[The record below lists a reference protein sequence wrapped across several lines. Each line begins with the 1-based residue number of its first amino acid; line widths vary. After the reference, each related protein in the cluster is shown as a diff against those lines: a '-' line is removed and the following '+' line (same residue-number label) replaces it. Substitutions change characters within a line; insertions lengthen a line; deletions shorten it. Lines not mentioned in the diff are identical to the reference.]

1 MLGAIEPVFELRF
14 VERIGTKMVST
25 TIDKFPATVGHKG
38 TVRPLILNGQIS
50 NFHCEI
56 NWNFF
61 RQEYQVKDGIDG
73 RPSTNHIYYSD
84 GGELERRDQAV
95 LKALTDRVYLM
106 RTNEGKEGY
115 LELFDP
121 KKQEG
126 GDQRSTLSLDPEL
139 VELKVLVNKA
149 DERAIE
155 GLGVAIETK
164 AIAQKN
170 SAAIEEIGVLLD
182 PKVRQAIAVLQT
194 LGTHPRVFIIGGVVF
209 LVTGIFALTLI
220 FLHTNMDKMYEDSR
234 SRSQHNERTKDLDRT
249 IPRSD

>member
-1 MLGAIEPVFELRF
+1 MLGAIEPIFELRL
-14 VERIGTKMVST
+14 VEQVGTKRVST

-50 NFHCEI
+50 NFHCEV

-73 RPSTNHIYYSD
+73 RPSTNHIYFSD

-95 LKALTDRVYLM
+95 LKTLTDRIYLL
-106 RTNEGKEGY
+106 RTNEGTEGY

-126 GDQRSTLSLDPEL
+126 GDNRSTLSLDPEL
-139 VELKVLVNKA
+139 VELKALVAKT

-170 SAAIEEIGVLLD
+170 SAAIEVLDANIEARIKSGITLL
-182 PKVRQAIAVLQT
+182 KIAGTDARLVV
-194 LGTHPRVFIIGGVVF
+194 LGTIVIS
-209 LVTGIFALTLI
+209 FAAFSAISLS

-234 SRSQHNERTKDLDRT
+234 SRSQHNERMNGSDRT